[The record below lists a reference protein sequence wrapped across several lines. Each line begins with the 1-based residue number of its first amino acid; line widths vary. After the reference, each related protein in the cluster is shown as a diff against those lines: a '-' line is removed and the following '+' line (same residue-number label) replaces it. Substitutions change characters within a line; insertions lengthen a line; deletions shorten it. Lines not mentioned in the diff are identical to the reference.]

1 MGNGPQVGE
10 LAPDFELASTEGPIR
25 LSERLARGPVL
36 LVFYP
41 GDDTPVCTRQLCDY
55 RDNLRVFSEVGVQ
68 VIGLNPQSCSSH
80 EAFAKKHSLPFPLAS
95 DPERGTCRAYG
106 AVGLL
111 GMTKRALYL
120 IGRDG
125 RVKYRRTDLPIF
137 RRTAAELAQVMDDLD
152 LGAASSA

>member
-1 MGNGPQVGE
+1 MGSGPQVGE
-10 LAPDFELASTEGPIR
+10 LAPDFELISTEGPIR

-55 RDNLRVFSEVGVQ
+55 RDNLGVFSEVGVQ
-68 VIGLNPQSCSSH
+68 VIALNPQSFASH
-80 EAFAKKHSLPFPLAS
+80 ETFARKHDLPFPLAS
-95 DPERGTCRAYG
+95 DPERAACRAYG

-111 GMTKRALYL
+111 GMTRRALYL

-125 RVKYRRTDLPIF
+125 KVKYRRTDLPIF
-137 RRTAAELAQVMDDLD
+137 RRTAAELKQVIGGLEGR
-152 LGAASSA
+152 L